1 MNLILLDWSENA
13 MHVIRNIPENL
24 CGEKLEEFIAE
35 KCEFPIGSVDYLL
48 MEDDDPI
55 YFKTYNPATN
65 SIIQDAVDCFGAHF

>member
-13 MHVIRNIPENL
+13 MHVIRDIPENL

-35 KCEFPIGSVDYLL
+35 KCKFPIGSVDYLL
-48 MEDDDPI
+48 MEEDDHI

-65 SIIQDAVDCFGAHF
+65 SIKSDCVDFFGAHF